1 MKSNFMESFE
11 FYQNE
16 IDILHYGKKGMKWG
30 VRNTQPYVPIAERT
44 QENQNDSISDAASS
58 AEAVAEASPEKVSS
72 TRKKVIKG
80 LIIGGSIAA
89 VVGGIVAGGIIAEK
103 KNPGIIGDTLNK
115 AKTTFSNLTRN
126 KAGSTKA
133 GENLRQK
140 VAAASEQARRMGRDT
155 ANIGGLDYPILDRN
169 NLSDDYP
176 GRGRRRAL

>member
-72 TRKKVIKG
+72 TRKKVLKG
-80 LIIGGSIAA
+80 LAIGGVAL
-89 VVGGIVAGGIIAEK
+89 VLGGIVAGGIVAEK

-140 VAAASEQARRMGRDT
+140 VAAASEGPRWTGPNTMNVGGIEYEFLGRD
-155 ANIGGLDYPILDRN
+155 
-169 NLSDDYP
+169 
-176 GRGRRRAL
+176 RRRAL

>member
-30 VRNTQPYVPIAERT
+30 VRNTQPYVPVARRT
-44 QENQNDSISDAASS
+44 SSNQNDSVQQAQPS
-58 AEAVAEASPEKVSS
+58 ANAVANATPEKVSS

-103 KNPGIIGDTLNK
+103 KKPGIIGDTLNK

-140 VAAASEQARRMGRDT
+140 VAAASEGPRWTGPNTMNVGGIEYEFLGRD
-155 ANIGGLDYPILDRN
+155 RK
-169 NLSDDYP
+169 
-176 GRGRRRAL
+176 RAL

>member
-30 VRNTQPYVPIAERT
+30 VRNTQPYVPVAERT
-44 QENQNDSISDAASS
+44 QENQNDSVQQAQPS
-58 AEAVAEASPEKVSS
+58 ANAVANATPEKVSS

-133 GENLRQK
+133 GENLRRK
-140 VAAASEQARRMGRDT
+140 VAAASEGPRWTGPNTMNVGGIEYEFLGRD
-155 ANIGGLDYPILDRN
+155 
-169 NLSDDYP
+169 
-176 GRGRRRAL
+176 RRRAL

>member
-30 VRNTQPYVPIAERT
+30 VRNTQPYVPVAERT
-44 QENQNDSISDAASS
+44 QENQNDSVQQAQSS
-58 AEAVAEASPEKVSS
+58 ANAVANATPEKVSS

-140 VAAASEQARRMGRDT
+140 VAAASEAPRWTGPNTMNVGGIEYEFLGRD
-155 ANIGGLDYPILDRN
+155 
-169 NLSDDYP
+169 
-176 GRGRRRAL
+176 RRRDL

>member
-30 VRNTQPYVPIAERT
+30 VRNTQPYVPVAERT
-44 QENQNDSISDAASS
+44 QENQNDIVQQVQPS
-58 AEAVAEASPEKVSS
+58 ANAVANATPEKVSS

-133 GENLRQK
+133 GENLRRK
-140 VAAASEQARRMGRDT
+140 VAAASEGPRWTGPNTMNVGGIEYEFFGRD
-155 ANIGGLDYPILDRN
+155 
-169 NLSDDYP
+169 
-176 GRGRRRAL
+176 RRRVL

>member
-30 VRNTQPYVPIAERT
+30 VRNTQPYVPVAERT
-44 QENQNDSISDAASS
+44 QENQNDSVQQAQPS
-58 AEAVAEASPEKVSS
+58 ANAVANATPEKVSS

-103 KNPGIIGDTLNK
+103 KNPGVIGETFNK

-133 GENLRQK
+133 GENLRRK
-140 VAAASEQARRMGRDT
+140 VAAASEGPRWTGPNTMNVGGIEYEFLGRD
-155 ANIGGLDYPILDRN
+155 
-169 NLSDDYP
+169 
-176 GRGRRRAL
+176 RRRTL

>member
-30 VRNTQPYVPIAERT
+30 VRNIQPYVPVAERT
-44 QENQNDSISDAASS
+44 QENQNDSVYAAAPS
-58 AEAVAEASPEKVSS
+58 ATAVAEASPEKVSS

-103 KNPGIIGDTLNK
+103 KNPGVIGDTLNK

-133 GENLRQK
+133 GENLRKK
-140 VAAASEQARRMGRDT
+140 VAAASEGPRWTGPNTMNVGGIEYELLGRD
-155 ANIGGLDYPILDRN
+155 
-169 NLSDDYP
+169 
-176 GRGRRRAL
+176 RRRAL

>member
-30 VRNTQPYVPIAERT
+30 VRNTQPYVPVAQRT
-44 QENQNDSISDAASS
+44 GSNQNDSVQQAQSS
-58 AEAVAEASPEKVSS
+58 ANAVANATPEKVSS

-155 ANIGGLDYPILDRN
+155 VNIGGLDYPILDRN
-169 NLSDDYP
+169 NLNDDYP
-176 GRGRRRAL
+176 ERGRRRAL

>member
-30 VRNTQPYVPIAERT
+30 VRNTNPYVPVAERT
-44 QENQNDSISDAASS
+44 QENQNDSVSAAASS
-58 AEAVAEASPEKVSS
+58 AAAVAEASPEKVSS
-72 TRKKVIKG
+72 TRKKVLKG
-80 LIIGGSIAA
+80 LAIGGSIAL
-89 VVGGIVAGGIIAEK
+89 VIGGIVAGGIVAEK
-103 KNPGIIGDTLNK
+103 KNPGVIGETFNK

-140 VAAASEQARRMGRDT
+140 VEAASEQARRMGRDT
-155 ANIGGLDYPILDRN
+155 VNIGGLDYTIVDRN
-169 NLSDDYP
+169 DLNDDHP
-176 GRGRRRAL
+176 ERGRRRAL

>member
-30 VRNTQPYVPIAERT
+30 VRNTNPYVPVAERT
-44 QENQNDSISDAASS
+44 QENQNDSVQQAQSS
-58 AEAVAEASPEKVSS
+58 ANAVANATPEKVSS

-133 GENLRQK
+133 GENLRRK
-140 VAAASEQARRMGRDT
+140 VAAASEGPRWTGPNTMNVGGIEYEFLGRD
-155 ANIGGLDYPILDRN
+155 
-169 NLSDDYP
+169 
-176 GRGRRRAL
+176 RRRSL

>member
-11 FYQNE
+11 FYRDE

-30 VRNTQPYVPIAERT
+30 VRNTQQYVPVAQRT
-44 QENQNDSISDAASS
+44 GSNQNDSVQQAQPS
-58 AEAVAEASPEKVSS
+58 ANAVANAAPEKVSS

-89 VVGGIVAGGIIAEK
+89 VVGGIVAGGVIAEK

-133 GENLRQK
+133 GENLRKK
-140 VAAASEQARRMGRDT
+140 VAAASEDPRWTGPNTMNVGGIEYEFLGRD
-155 ANIGGLDYPILDRN
+155 
-169 NLSDDYP
+169 
-176 GRGRRRAL
+176 RRRVL

>member
-30 VRNTQPYVPIAERT
+30 VRNTNPYVPVAERT
-44 QENQNDSISDAASS
+44 KENQNDSVSAAASS

-72 TRKKVIKG
+72 TRKKVLKG
-80 LIIGGSIAA
+80 LAIGGSVALVI
-89 VVGGIVAGGIIAEK
+89 GGIVAGGIIAEK
-103 KNPGIIGDTLNK
+103 KNPGVIGETFNK

-155 ANIGGLDYPILDRN
+155 INIGGLDHTIVDRN
-169 NLSDDYP
+169 DLNDDYP
-176 GRGRRRAL
+176 ERGRRRAL

>member
-16 IDILHYGKKGMKWG
+16 IDILHYGKKGMRWG
-30 VRNTQPYVPIAERT
+30 VRNTQPYVPVAERT
-44 QENQNDSISDAASS
+44 QSDQMQENQNDSVSAAASS

-72 TRKKVIKG
+72 TRKKVLKG
-80 LIIGGSIAA
+80 LAIGGSVALVI
-89 VVGGIVAGGIIAEK
+89 GGIVAGGIIAEK
-103 KNPGIIGDTLNK
+103 KNPGIIEDTLNK

-140 VAAASEQARRMGRDT
+140 VAAASEGPRWTGPNTMNVGGIEYEFLGRD
-155 ANIGGLDYPILDRN
+155 
-169 NLSDDYP
+169 
-176 GRGRRRAL
+176 RRRAR

>member
-30 VRNTQPYVPIAERT
+30 VRNTQPYVPVAERT
-44 QENQNDSISDAASS
+44 QENQNDSVPQAQSS
-58 AEAVAEASPEKVSS
+58 ANAVANATPEKVSS

-133 GENLRQK
+133 GENLRRK
-140 VAAASEQARRMGRDT
+140 VAAASEGPRWTGPNTMNVGGIEYEFLGRD
-155 ANIGGLDYPILDRN
+155 
-169 NLSDDYP
+169 
-176 GRGRRRAL
+176 RRRSL

>member
-30 VRNTQPYVPIAERT
+30 VRNTQPYVPVAERT
-44 QENQNDSISDAASS
+44 QENQNDIVQQVQPS
-58 AEAVAEASPEKVSS
+58 ANAVANATPEKVSS

-103 KNPGIIGDTLNK
+103 KKPGIIGDTLNK

-133 GENLRQK
+133 GENLRRK
-140 VAAASEQARRMGRDT
+140 VAAASEGPRWTGPNTMNVGGIEYEFLGRD
-155 ANIGGLDYPILDRN
+155 
-169 NLSDDYP
+169 
-176 GRGRRRAL
+176 RRRSL

>member
-30 VRNTQPYVPIAERT
+30 VRNTQPYVPVAERT
-44 QENQNDSISDAASS
+44 QENQNDSDYAAASS
-58 AEAVAEASPEKVSS
+58 AEAVANASPEKVSS
-72 TRKKVIKG
+72 TRKKVLKG
-80 LIIGGSIAA
+80 LAIGGSVALVI
-89 VVGGIVAGGIIAEK
+89 GGIVAGGIIAEK

-140 VAAASEQARRMGRDT
+140 VAAASEGPRWTGPNTMNVGGIEYEFLGRD
-155 ANIGGLDYPILDRN
+155 
-169 NLSDDYP
+169 
-176 GRGRRRAL
+176 RRRSL

>member
-30 VRNTQPYVPIAERT
+30 VRNTQPYVPVDQRT
-44 QENQNDSISDAASS
+44 SSNQNDSVQQAQQS
-58 AEAVAEASPEKVSS
+58 ANTVANATPEKVSS

-133 GENLRQK
+133 GENLRRK
-140 VAAASEQARRMGRDT
+140 VAAASEGPRWTGPNTMNVGGIEYEFLGRD
-155 ANIGGLDYPILDRN
+155 
-169 NLSDDYP
+169 
-176 GRGRRRAL
+176 RRRTL

>member
-30 VRNTQPYVPIAERT
+30 VRNTQPYVPVDQRT
-44 QENQNDSISDAASS
+44 GSDQNDSVQQAQPS
-58 AEAVAEASPEKVSS
+58 ANAVAEASPEKVSS

-80 LIIGGSIAA
+80 LVIGGSIAA
-89 VVGGIVAGGIIAEK
+89 VVGGIIAGGIIAEK
-103 KNPGIIGDTLNK
+103 KNPGIIGDTFNK

-140 VAAASEQARRMGRDT
+140 VAAASENPHWTGPNTMNVGGIEYEFLGRD
-155 ANIGGLDYPILDRN
+155 
-169 NLSDDYP
+169 
-176 GRGRRRAL
+176 RRRAL

>member
-30 VRNTQPYVPIAERT
+30 VRNTQPYVPVDQRT
-44 QENQNDSISDAASS
+44 SSNQNDSVQQAQQS
-58 AEAVAEASPEKVSS
+58 ANTVANATPEKVSS

-133 GENLRQK
+133 GENLRKK

-155 ANIGGLDYPILDRN
+155 VNIGGLDHPVLDRN
-169 NLSDDYP
+169 DLSDDYP
-176 GRGRRRAL
+176 ERGRRRAL

>member
-30 VRNTQPYVPIAERT
+30 IRNTQPYVPVAERT
-44 QENQNDSISDAASS
+44 QENQNDSVQQAQSS
-58 AEAVAEASPEKVSS
+58 ANAVANATPEKVSS

-103 KNPGIIGDTLNK
+103 KKPGIIGDTFNK

-140 VAAASEQARRMGRDT
+140 VAAASEGPRWTGPNTMNVGGIEYEFLGRD
-155 ANIGGLDYPILDRN
+155 
-169 NLSDDYP
+169 
-176 GRGRRRAL
+176 RRRAL

>member
-30 VRNTQPYVPIAERT
+30 VRNTQPYVPVDQRT
-44 QENQNDSISDAASS
+44 SSNQNDSVQQAQQS
-58 AEAVAEASPEKVSS
+58 ANTVANATPEKVSS

-140 VAAASEQARRMGRDT
+140 VAAASEGPRWTGPNTMNVGGIEYEFLGRD
-155 ANIGGLDYPILDRN
+155 
-169 NLSDDYP
+169 
-176 GRGRRRAL
+176 RRRTL

>member
-1 MKSNFMESFE
+1 MKSHFMESFE

-30 VRNTQPYVPIAERT
+30 VRNTQPYVPVDQRT
-44 QENQNDSISDAASS
+44 SSNQNDSGQQAQPS
-58 AEAVAEASPEKVSS
+58 ANAVANATPERVSS

-103 KNPGIIGDTLNK
+103 KNPGILGDTLNK

-126 KAGSTKA
+126 KTGSTKA

-140 VAAASEQARRMGRDT
+140 VAAASEDPRWTGPNTMNVGGIEYEFLGRD
-155 ANIGGLDYPILDRN
+155 
-169 NLSDDYP
+169 
-176 GRGRRRAL
+176 RRRAI

>member
-1 MKSNFMESFE
+1 MKSNFMSSFE
-11 FYQNE
+11 FYQDE

-30 VRNTQPYVPIAERT
+30 VRNTQPYVPVDQRT
-44 QENQNDSISDAASS
+44 SSNQNDIVQQVQPS
-58 AEAVAEASPEKVSS
+58 ANAVANATPEKVSS

-103 KNPGIIGDTLNK
+103 KNPGIIGDTFNK

-133 GENLRQK
+133 GENLRRK
-140 VAAASEQARRMGRDT
+140 VAAASKSPHWTGPNTMNVGGIEYEFLGRD
-155 ANIGGLDYPILDRN
+155 
-169 NLSDDYP
+169 
-176 GRGRRRAL
+176 RRRTL

>member
-1 MKSNFMESFE
+1 MESFE
-11 FYQNE
+11 FYQDE

-30 VRNTQPYVPIAERT
+30 VRNTQPYAPVTRRT
-44 QENQNDSISDAASS
+44 GSNQNDSVQQAQPS
-58 AEAVAEASPEKVSS
+58 ANAVANATPEKVSS

-133 GENLRQK
+133 GENLRRK
-140 VAAASEQARRMGRDT
+140 VAAASESPRWTGPNTMNVGGIKYEFLGRD
-155 ANIGGLDYPILDRN
+155 
-169 NLSDDYP
+169 
-176 GRGRRRAL
+176 RRSAL

>member
-30 VRNTQPYVPIAERT
+30 VRNTQQYVPVSERT
-44 QENQNDSISDAASS
+44 QENQNDSVQQAQSS
-58 AEAVAEASPEKVSS
+58 ANAVANATPEKVSS

-103 KNPGIIGDTLNK
+103 KKPGIIGDTLNK
-115 AKTTFSNLTRN
+115 AKTTFSNLTRS

-140 VAAASEQARRMGRDT
+140 VAAASEGPRWTGPNTMNVGGIEYEFLGRD
-155 ANIGGLDYPILDRN
+155 RK
-169 NLSDDYP
+169 
-176 GRGRRRAL
+176 RAL

>member
-72 TRKKVIKG
+72 TRKKVLKG
-80 LIIGGSIAA
+80 LAIGGVAL
-89 VVGGIVAGGIIAEK
+89 VLGGIVAGGIIAEK

-133 GENLRQK
+133 GENLRKK
-140 VAAASEQARRMGRDT
+140 VAAASEGPRWTGPNTMNVGGIEYEFLGRD
-155 ANIGGLDYPILDRN
+155 
-169 NLSDDYP
+169 
-176 GRGRRRAL
+176 RRRAL